1 MGLDQGTF
9 PDVLIQEMMFGLL
22 TSEVAQADSICTPGP
37 FRTTMSGSVP
47 VLKSISTLARDEEI
61 GLAPLAIA
69 QELGGE
75 MTSAPYTALAR
86 VGRSFVSDEER
97 NDMGAYGQDAVALH
111 LRLVRMQANFK
122 TDRALATALASTVLN
137 NEFDCASGQDGNG
150 EWNDYTNGTP
160 LQDLLKAADSFA
172 PDADTLVL
180 GRSVHDALVAH
191 PDIKAQIVFINA
203 GQIDYSG
210 LIAILRVKV
219 PNLQNLYVLDKLY
232 NSAGKGQTLS
242 TARLFRNNA
251 WLGHKQDLILVE
263 PAGAPIQNQV
273 DQERDVDH
281 RALKVQYAR
290 YNAILRPTKELGV
303 TFTNVIG

>member
-22 TSEVAQADSICTPGP
+22 TTEVSQADSICTPGP

-137 NEFDCASGQDGNG
+137 NTFNCNSDGAG

-160 LQDLLKAADSFA
+160 LQDLLLAADSFA

-180 GRSVHDALVAH
+180 GRSVYDALVAH
-191 PDIKAQIVFINA
+191 PDIKAQLVNINA

-210 LIAILRVKV
+210 LAAILRVKV
-219 PNLQNLYVLDKLY
+219 PNLQQIFVLDKLY
-232 NSAGKGQTLS
+232 NSGAKGQALS

-263 PAGAPIQNQV
+263 PSGAAIQNTV

-281 RALKVQYAR
+281 RALKIQYAR
-290 YNAILRPTKELGV
+290 YNAILRPTKDLGV

>member
-22 TSEVAQADSICTPGP
+22 TTEVSQADSICTPGP

-137 NEFDCASGQDGNG
+137 NTFDCNSDGGG

-191 PDIKAQIVFINA
+191 PDIKAQIVQINA

-210 LIAILRVKV
+210 LMAILRVKV
-219 PNLQNLYVLDKLY
+219 PNLQYLYVLDKLY
-232 NSAGKGQTLS
+232 NSAGKGQNLS

-251 WLGHKQDLILVE
+251 WLGHRSDLILVE
-263 PAGAPIQNQV
+263 PSGAAIQNTV
-273 DQERDVDH
+273 DQERDVDR
-281 RALKVQYAR
+281 RALKVQYSR